1 MLTCDW
7 DHPGVDRYTGTTEA
21 AIHAYAEIPRATQ
34 DELIAKFERREFD
47 DFVTID
53 RDSIR
58 STGGDYDP
66 VIHRMHFGAT
76 PEHLCDTVGRS
87 NWSPEHVETAI
98 VVCADGWCV
107 ATPTVCGNW
116 FILGAMIRQQ
126 ARPEAMPPDTPGDLV
141 PPDPPIAMPVT
152 PLFYETVPVFGPP
165 DNFYAPD
172 SGGFYVPDTSGTFY
186 GGGGGGLPAP
196 CVCCVPPVTPPVPEP
211 STWVILA
218 AGLLMLRR
226 AVRA

>member
-58 STGGDYDP
+58 SSGGDYDP
-66 VIHRMHFGAT
+66 VIRRMHFGAT
-76 PEHLCDTVGRS
+76 PDHLCDTVDRS

-98 VVCADGWCV
+98 VVYADGWYV
-107 ATPTVCGNW
+107 AAPTVCGNW

-126 ARPEAMPPDTPGDLV
+126 ARPEATPPAPPDTPVDLT
-141 PPDPPIAMPVT
+141 PP
-152 PLFYETVPVFGPP
+152 PLTYETVPVFGTP
-165 DNFYAPD
+165 DNFYTLD
-172 SGGFYVPDTSGTFY
+172 SGGFYSADTGGFY
-186 GGGGGGLPAP
+186 GGGGWLPAP
-196 CVCCVPPVTPPVPEP
+196 CTACCVPPVTPVTPPVPEP

-226 AVRA
+226 ATRA